1 MLFFYSSELL
11 LGKIFLLEPQAE
23 QFARSL
29 RFYYFQITVPS
40 DEEDLPLGV
49 EAINEDA
56 FDLDDLEEDELALEE
71 AGGKSPAASV
81 ASTTFFSAVRE
92 VS

>member
-1 MLFFYSSELL
+1 M
-11 LGKIFLLEPQAE
+11 
-23 QFARSL
+23 
-29 RFYYFQITVPS
+29 
-40 DEEDLPLGV
+40 

-56 FDLDDLEEDELALEE
+56 FDLDDLEGDELALEEE

>member
-1 MLFFYSSELL
+1 MS
-11 LGKIFLLEPQAE
+11 
-23 QFARSL
+23 RSL

-56 FDLDDLEEDELALEE
+56 FDLDDLEEDGLALEE
-71 AGGKSPAASV
+71 EAGCKSPAASV